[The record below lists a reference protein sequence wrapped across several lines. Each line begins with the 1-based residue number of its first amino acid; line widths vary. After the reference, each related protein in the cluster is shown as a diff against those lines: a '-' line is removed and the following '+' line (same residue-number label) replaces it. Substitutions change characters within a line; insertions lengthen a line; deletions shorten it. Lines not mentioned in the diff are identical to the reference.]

1 MPTVKNDPA
10 PNVSNATVEK
20 PSSSLCV
27 VGGKRWGRA
36 LLFWPFSNLRWS
48 LMLLSPVSS
57 ACLLLYL
64 FHCPLSFLA
73 KRAPWLPSSGPGCWQ
88 CMPSLSRALWFCSI
102 LRFCLFQSLSL
113 LVWKQPVCSLP
124 LSFEGSQALITCVWT
139 LFSSLWCSPLH
150 PCPLPNGL
158 CLDILNILIFPTSAR
173 EKLMPQKS
181 VLLPRSHPAYL
192 HKLDSSCP
200 GYLPWICTGCKFPHL
215 WIELIVFLCLFA

>member
-1 MPTVKNDPA
+1 MIFNRATLSPPPPPPQGTLCNVWRRFWPSQLEWEYGTGIKCIEVKDATIYPAGHRTMPTVKNDPA

-48 LMLLSPVSS
+48 LMLLPPVSS
-57 ACLLLYL
+57 ACLLPYL

-73 KRAPWLPSSGPGCWQ
+73 KMAPWLLSSGPGCWQ

-124 LSFEGSQALITCVWT
+124 LSFEGS
-139 LFSSLWCSPLH
+139 
-150 PCPLPNGL
+150 
-158 CLDILNILIFPTSAR
+158 
-173 EKLMPQKS
+173 
-181 VLLPRSHPAYL
+181 
-192 HKLDSSCP
+192 
-200 GYLPWICTGCKFPHL
+200 
-215 WIELIVFLCLFA
+215 